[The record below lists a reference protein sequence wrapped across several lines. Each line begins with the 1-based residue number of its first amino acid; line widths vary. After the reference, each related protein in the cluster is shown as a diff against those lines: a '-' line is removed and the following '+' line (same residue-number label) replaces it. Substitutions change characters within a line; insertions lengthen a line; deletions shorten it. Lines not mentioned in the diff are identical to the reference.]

1 MNQDTIKIPLDLTNP
16 GHFFACCGLLE
27 LADRLDPGSIGH
39 FEERLF
45 IIRSRADFDAL
56 KAALVTTECASLEQ
70 DDLYTPALFIG
81 GKVLLRLD
89 WWQDT
94 HAGGKSLKTWA
105 GQQRVQVI
113 FDLMR
118 RAVEPVDRTGDLLDY
133 AAAVRDVSD
142 GKAKAKTASP
152 FYFDARRSATALDIG
167 FSPDVQNMSVVAFPA
182 VEALSLI
189 GLQRFRPLPI
199 NKTKRF
205 EFMAWQSPLP
215 VSVAAPAAT
224 IGFVDGNRYSFATAS
239 RGGDYL
245 KMFTPS
251 KLERSNHE

>member
-1 MNQDTIKIPLDLTNP
+1 MSQHTIEIPVDLTNP

-27 LADRLDPGSIGH
+27 LADRLDQDSMGH
-39 FEERLF
+39 FAKGSF
-45 IIRSRADFDAL
+45 IIRSQADFHAI
-56 KAALVTTECASLEQ
+56 KCSLVATECESLEKE
-70 DDLYTPALFIG
+70 DLYTPALILD
-81 GKVLLRLD
+81 GKVNLRLD
-89 WWQDT
+89 WWQDNR
-94 HAGGKSLKTWA
+94 AGGKSLKTWA

-118 RAVEPVDRTGDLLDY
+118 RATESVYKPEDLLDFATTVY
-133 AAAVRDVSD
+133 DVSD
-142 GKAKAKTASP
+142 GKAKAKSASP

-182 VEALSLI
+182 VESLGLI
-189 GLQRFRPLPI
+189 GLQRFRPSQ

-205 EFMAWQSPLP
+205 EFSAWQAPLP
-215 VSVAAPAAT
+215 AAVAAPAAA
-224 IGFVDGNRYSFATAS
+224 IGFADGDLYSFATAS

-251 KLERSNHE
+251 KLERSSYE